1 MSGSIHVR
9 FSPDQLRAL
18 NEWRRDQPDLPTKP
32 QAIRDLVEEALA
44 VRQAEAQADDGRR
57 EVAVA

>member
-1 MSGSIHVR
+1 MPHGSIHVR

-18 NEWRRDQPDLPTKP
+18 NAWRRDQPDLPTKP

-44 VRQAEAQADDGRR
+44 ARRAQTEVGDEATA
-57 EVAVA
+57 